1 MKINPPSPLDLLG
14 QSSELEANELRNF
27 LDVTYL

>member
-1 MKINPPSPLDLLG
+1 MKINSPSPLDLLG